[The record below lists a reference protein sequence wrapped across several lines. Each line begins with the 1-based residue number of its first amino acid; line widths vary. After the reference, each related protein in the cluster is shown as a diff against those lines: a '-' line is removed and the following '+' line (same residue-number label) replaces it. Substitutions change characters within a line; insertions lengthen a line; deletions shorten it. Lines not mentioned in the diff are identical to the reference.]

1 MWPYALTLT
10 RETHTTLSNAAT
22 RDLHCLPFNNAGDRG
37 APFKLHNELG
47 ETLMNAIKIALLGT
61 AALAAVSVSARADDL
76 ADLKAQIEAL
86 NGRISQLEASP
97 SVPAGYQLLSVGYGP
112 AIVIPSLDI
121 DKNDLAMVHTIG
133 IMPTADVPAS
143 TVVTWTGGVRVAL
156 VYRNTNPSNTFD
168 GLDGPDADL
177 LNDELVIRPTVKTVD
192 LVSRAFLKV
201 VGTTDTAV
209 GEVGARVAMVAD
221 SAGRGKLNR
230 GNSSLS
236 TDGYWGWW
244 KITPELTLGGGVD
257 GSLAGNGQGFDGKC
271 SCNYT
276 GDGSGGYGHA
286 GDPTQ
291 IRLSYASGP
300 ISFAIALEDE
310 QRSDPDQ
317 SNKDAFGVAGEFKW
331 AGDSYGFELNA
342 GYWGGSDDDK
352 IVNDTV
358 LPVLVNGLTATE
370 AAWTI
375 NAGANVGLGDIANLS
390 VAAGVGEDSHL
401 NGNADRFSKASAFLG
416 FTLSDSVT
424 AELGV
429 SHKWVKGNAD
439 TSAAGIGLY
448 YTPVSQLTIGLE
460 GAWKSTKGNVTASGT
475 QVDAALLTIWRF

>member
-1 MWPYALTLT
+1 
-10 RETHTTLSNAAT
+10 
-22 RDLHCLPFNNAGDRG
+22 
-37 APFKLHNELG
+37 
-47 ETLMNAIKIALLGT
+47 MNAIKIALLGT

-97 SVPAGYQLLSVGYGP
+97 SVPAGYQLLSVGYAP

-121 DKNDLAMVHTIG
+121 DKNDLAMVNTIG
-133 IMPTADVPAS
+133 VMPTADVPAS
-143 TVVTWTGGVRVAL
+143 TNIQWSGGVRVAL
-156 VYRNTNPSNTFD
+156 VYRNFND
-168 GLDGPDADL
+168 K
-177 LNDELVIRPTVKTVD
+177 LNVIDVPVDIVDTKSVD

-209 GEVGARVAMVAD
+209 GEVGARIAMIAD
-221 SAGRGKLNR
+221 SAGRGALNR
-230 GNSSLS
+230 GIGANTNVK

-271 SCNYT
+271 ACNYT
-276 GDGSGGYGHA
+276 ADGSGGYGHA

-310 QRSDPDQ
+310 QKTDPDQ
-317 SNKDAFGVAGEFKW
+317 KSKDAFGVAGEFKW

-342 GYWGGSDDDK
+342 GYWGGSD
-352 IVNDTV
+352 ND
-358 LPVLVNGLTATE
+358 LIASSLTRTE

-390 VAAGVGEDSHL
+390 VAAGVGEDTHL
-401 NGNADRFSKASAFLG
+401 NGNNDRFSKASAFLG

-429 SHKWVKGNAD
+429 SHKWVKGPAD
-439 TSAAGIGLY
+439 ISAAGIGLY

-460 GAWKSTKGNVTASGT
+460 GAWKSTKGVST
-475 QVDAALLTIWRF
+475 QTDAAILTIWRF

>member
-1 MWPYALTLT
+1 
-10 RETHTTLSNAAT
+10 
-22 RDLHCLPFNNAGDRG
+22 
-37 APFKLHNELG
+37 
-47 ETLMNAIKIALLGT
+47 MNAIKIALLGT

-97 SVPAGYQLLSVGYGP
+97 SVPAGYQLLSVGYAP

-121 DKNDLAMVHTIG
+121 DKNDLAMVNTIG
-133 IMPTADVPAS
+133 VMPTADVPAS
-143 TVVTWTGGVRVAL
+143 TNIQWSGGVRVAL
-156 VYRNTNPSNTFD
+156 VYRNFNDKFV
-168 GLDGPDADL
+168 DL
-177 LNDELVIRPTVKTVD
+177 PVNIDNDKKSLD

-209 GEVGARVAMVAD
+209 GEVGARVAMIAD
-221 SAGRGKLNR
+221 SAGRAAQNR
-230 GNSSLS
+230 GAGGNSILK

-271 SCNYT
+271 ACNYT

-310 QRSDPDQ
+310 FRADPDQ
-317 SNKDAFGVAGEFKW
+317 KSKDAFGVAGEFKW

-342 GYWGGSDDDK
+342 GYWGGSDDDL
-352 IVNDTV
+352 IASS
-358 LPVLVNGLTATE
+358 LTAKE

-390 VAAGVGEDSHL
+390 VAAGVGEDTHL
-401 NGNADRFSKASAFLG
+401 NGNNDRFSKASAFLG

-429 SHKWVKGNAD
+429 SHKWVKGPAD
-439 TSAAGIGLY
+439 ISAAGIGLY

-460 GAWKSTKGNVTASGT
+460 GAWKSTKGVST
-475 QVDAALLTIWRF
+475 QTDAAILTIWRF